1 MQPVMSGF
9 GTNTGGEGVPML
21 RRHHLAVLALALASS
36 PLAAQQAAPPLPLRP
51 AEWTAS
57 APAPAVLD
65 AVPADV
71 SIRDAAPAEIG
82 APRSIRRVRPAFHI
96 LTAVLGMVIGGTAG
110 GTVMSQQC
118 SENCGVKAF
127 YGAIGGSSLGFT
139 LGFTLGRAAEGGDPT
154 LIPNVPIPVNM
165 GS

>member
-1 MQPVMSGF
+1 
-9 GTNTGGEGVPML
+9 ML
-21 RRHHLAVLALALASS
+21 RRHHLAVLAFALASS
-36 PLAAQQAAPPLPLRP
+36 PLAAQQATPPLALHP
-51 AEWTAS
+51 AEWTAA
-57 APAPAVLD
+57 APSPVTLD

-71 SIRDAAPAEIG
+71 SLRDAATEIG
-82 APRSIRRVRPAFHI
+82 AQRSVRRVRPAFHV
-96 LTAVLGMVIGGTAG
+96 LTALLGMVIGGTAG

-154 LIPNVPIPVNM
+154 LVPSVPVPVNM